1 MSYSDIILDNRFHH
15 SPVRWWPKFAFHYTD
30 VTNAVSILDS
40 GMLFSRSNA
49 EHLGLMHNDNASR
62 QVIDMTQAEA
72 QSCVRFYF
80 RPLTPTQYYNE
91 GFKHIQLRYDDDENA
106 NTPVPIF
113 FLFDLA
119 KLLSLPGVRFSEQ
132 KQAGYG
138 STLLQGED
146 DFAKMNF
153 DYIYSIGPKNI
164 GEMKPYRH
172 AEILH
177 QNSMPIDTCLRYIG
191 CRNKVERLTLM
202 NRSLFNIGTEC
213 IENNFEEGLRR
224 VSNSI
229 GWLIIYSLKQ
239 TTHPHTTYLIKRAQE
254 LFYLAKKMDVSK
266 KTQMFLLT
274 LFTTVG
280 SYCCKDPSYIS
291 FRDSII
297 DSIKDESI
305 ERVKIAVSLRTNEN
319 GLIILRIFIS
329 FPTVKHGIQ
338 EVSGS
343 IPLISTRLT

>member
-15 SPVRWWPKFAFHYTD
+15 SPVRWWPQFAFHYTD

-202 NRSLFNIGTEC
+202 NLLKRQNPKAFHKYKDKIYIIKENAFEYNGLYVTNCQYHDGVISISFSDTYEKKYYTRSQKAKNSVTDLKPVKIRIELDWLNSRGIIGHSATEVMRDYESTADMIYKKLPVYPTARFLRIQVF
-213 IENNFEEGLRR
+213 IEDKLMCCVEHALDDSE
-224 VSNSI
+224 
-229 GWLIIYSLKQ
+229 
-239 TTHPHTTYLIKRAQE
+239 LIK
-254 LFYLAKKMDVSK
+254 
-266 KTQMFLLT
+266 
-274 LFTTVG
+274 
-280 SYCCKDPSYIS
+280 
-291 FRDSII
+291 
-297 DSIKDESI
+297 
-305 ERVKIAVSLRTNEN
+305 
-319 GLIILRIFIS
+319 
-329 FPTVKHGIQ
+329 
-338 EVSGS
+338 
-343 IPLISTRLT
+343 